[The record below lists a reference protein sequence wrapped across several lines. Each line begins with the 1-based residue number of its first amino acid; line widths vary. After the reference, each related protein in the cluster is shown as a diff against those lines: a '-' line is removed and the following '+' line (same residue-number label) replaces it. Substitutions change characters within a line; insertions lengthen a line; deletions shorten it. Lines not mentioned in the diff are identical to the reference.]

1 MWHIKPPLNV
11 AAVVATSKR
20 VGLVGRRQM
29 SAAFVMKRAT
39 LASLTYLSLG
49 RHCIPLTEPAL
60 PQVSSKF
67 ETNSGKFIGL
77 LTRGGC

>member
-1 MWHIKPPLNV
+1 
-11 AAVVATSKR
+11 
-20 VGLVGRRQM
+20 M
-29 SAAFVMKRAT
+29 SAAFVRKRAT

-49 RHCIPLTEPAL
+49 RHGIPLTEPAL